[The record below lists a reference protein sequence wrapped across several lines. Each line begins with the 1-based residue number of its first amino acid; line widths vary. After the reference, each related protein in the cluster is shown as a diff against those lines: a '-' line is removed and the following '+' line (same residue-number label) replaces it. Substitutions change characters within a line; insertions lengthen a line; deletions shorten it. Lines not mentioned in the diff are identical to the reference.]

1 LALHFVTAA
10 AGAYI
15 SMTQLFRKQI
25 VGVIY
30 LFEGR
35 VEEPMPSRTQ
45 VTMKLHSDLEL
56 LNIEMPRNVVKPGCY
71 NDLWDA
77 GCGLLKA
84 LFTVSSSA
92 ATSSTKTQIL
102 CSLAQAAGYFDL
114 GTIEFS
120 SGQNSGVKRTIKS
133 YTPGTI
139 NLSSPLPYTPAP
151 GDTFDAA
158 PGCDKTESRCDTIFN
173 NKANRRTFPYV
184 PVPETSL

>member
-1 LALHFVTAA
+1 
-10 AGAYI
+10 
-15 SMTQLFRKQI
+15 MTQPFRKQI

-30 LFEGR
+30 LFEGC

-56 LNIEMPRNVVKPGCY
+56 LNIYMPRNVVRPGCGI
-71 NDLWDA
+71 DLYDA
-77 GCGLLKA
+77 RCGLVKA
-84 LFTVSSSA
+84 SFTVSSSA

-102 CSLAQAAGYFDL
+102 CGLAQAAGYFDL
-114 GTIEFS
+114 GTIEFT
-120 SGQNSGVKRTIKS
+120 SGQNNGVKRTIKS

-158 PGCDKTESRCDTIFN
+158 PGCNKTESRCDTIFSN
-173 NKANRRTFPYV
+173 TANRRAFPYV